1 MDNNEKDNYD
11 PFVGYVRE
19 KFQQAETSRLQDE
32 KRWLQ
37 AYRNYRGLYGPEMA
51 FRDSE
56 KSKVFVKVTKT
67 KVLAAFGQII
77 EVLFS
82 SGKFPIGVTPTSMP
96 EGSSEYAYLDKN
108 KKQQGHQQEAKHESP
123 YGFPGD
129 GGELPQGATAESLM
143 KDLAQQYA
151 NLGFEEGDAPDLK
164 TQPQIEPAAMAAAKM
179 QKVIHDQL
187 EETDAIS
194 VMRHVFFEM
203 ALLGTG
209 ILKGPFTNVKTQYK
223 FSRDEETGTSAMM
236 EIGKDVPGIE
246 AVSCWDFYPDPNST
260 SMNDAEY
267 VIQRHSFNTEQFAE
281 LAKKPLFNSEKIRE
295 CIEMGPN
302 YQTRG
307 YESSLYDR
315 ENVASLYKNRFE
327 VLEYWGTITRQ
338 ISRSIRF

>member
-19 KFQQAETSRLQDE
+19 KFSQAETSRLQDE

-96 EGSSEYAYLDKN
+96 EGSSEYAYLDP
-108 KKQQGHQQEAKHESP
+108 KKKEQDPRETKQESP

-143 KDLAQQYA
+143 KDQAQQYA

-209 ILKGPFTNVKTQYK
+209 ILKGPFTNVKTQ
-223 FSRDEETGTSAMM
+223 
-236 EIGKDVPGIE
+236 
-246 AVSCWDFYPDPNST
+246 
-260 SMNDAEY
+260 
-267 VIQRHSFNTEQFAE
+267 
-281 LAKKPLFNSEKIRE
+281 
-295 CIEMGPN
+295 
-302 YQTRG
+302 
-307 YESSLYDR
+307 
-315 ENVASLYKNRFE
+315 
-327 VLEYWGTITRQ
+327 
-338 ISRSIRF
+338 

>member
-96 EGSSEYAYLDKN
+96 EGAPEYAYLDPN
-108 KKQQGHQQEAKHESP
+108 KKEQDPQEPKQESP

-129 GGELPQGATAESLM
+129 GGGLPAGATAESLM
-143 KDLAQQYA
+143 KDLAQQ
-151 NLGFEEGDAPDLK
+151 
-164 TQPQIEPAAMAAAKM
+164 
-179 QKVIHDQL
+179 V
-187 EETDAIS
+187 
-194 VMRHVFFEM
+194 
-203 ALLGTG
+203 
-209 ILKGPFTNVKTQYK
+209 VKIV
-223 FSRDEETGTSAMM
+223 RD
-236 EIGKDVPGIE
+236 
-246 AVSCWDFYPDPNST
+246 
-260 SMNDAEY
+260 
-267 VIQRHSFNTEQFAE
+267 
-281 LAKKPLFNSEKIRE
+281 
-295 CIEMGPN
+295 
-302 YQTRG
+302 
-307 YESSLYDR
+307 
-315 ENVASLYKNRFE
+315 
-327 VLEYWGTITRQ
+327 
-338 ISRSIRF
+338 